1 MSLLQGGKTKSRK
14 TTLFSFSAS
23 NGALCENIGS
33 FLIHHN
39 GRRQKEFE
47 DIEKPDISKRPLHHC
62 GSSRF
67 LCASAKV
74 LRE

>member
-14 TTLFSFSAS
+14 TTLFSFSTR

-39 GRRQKEFE
+39 GRRHKT
-47 DIEKPDISKRPLHHC
+47 
-62 GSSRF
+62 
-67 LCASAKV
+67 V
-74 LRE
+74 